1 MCKNICSSA
10 SLQGF
15 NNPSV
20 GFRRLR
26 MAGRHR
32 NPLPSSFS
40 RGVGAGNHPHL
51 PPSHHPHLPPYH
63 LDEFREPPRLPHHHL
78 DDFRDPACLPPGHP
92 DSLREHPPPPRHHF
106 AGHGG
111 GALPP
116 ASHMAAA
123 LEERI
128 GAEIEE
134 AHALLGQN
142 QRLSATHV
150 ALVQEVSAVR
160 HELGHT
166 ARAIGAA
173 QQEGDLRIREVYERL
188 MKMEAE
194 LRAVEEMRAEL
205 AHVRMDIQQLGAAR
219 QELMGQIQG
228 YTQDLARSAVEL
240 QQVAA
245 VKAETQ
251 ELRHE
256 TQHLRSS
263 IELEKKGYAESY
275 EQGQEMQKKL
285 VSVASEVE
293 KLRAE
298 VANAEKRSRAAV
310 SAGNQGYAGGYGNP
324 NANYAANP
332 YNAGYSMNQ
341 ANATDSGSQYGA
353 GAAHSSWGA
362 YDMQRAPGRR

>member
-1 MCKNICSSA
+1 
-10 SLQGF
+10 
-15 NNPSV
+15 
-20 GFRRLR
+20 
-26 MAGRHR
+26 
-32 NPLPSSFS
+32 
-40 RGVGAGNHPHL
+40 
-51 PPSHHPHLPPYH
+51 
-63 LDEFREPPRLPHHHL
+63 
-78 DDFRDPACLPPGHP
+78 
-92 DSLREHPPPPRHHF
+92 
-106 AGHGG
+106 
-111 GALPP
+111 
-116 ASHMAAA
+116 MAAA

-298 VANAEKRSRAAV
+298 VANAEKRSRVAV
-310 SAGNQGYAGGYGNP
+310 SAGNQGYAGSYGNP

-332 YNAGYSMNQ
+332 YNVGYSMNQ
-341 ANATDSGSQYGA
+341 VNATDSGSQYGA
-353 GAAHSSWGA
+353 GGAHSSWGA

>member
-1 MCKNICSSA
+1 
-10 SLQGF
+10 
-15 NNPSV
+15 
-20 GFRRLR
+20 

-32 NPLPSSFS
+32 NQLPSSFS
-40 RGVGAGNHPHL
+40 RGGGGGGGNHPH
-51 PPSHHPHLPPYH
+51 PPPLHHPHLPPH
-63 LDEFREPPRLPHHHL
+63 QFEEFREPPPRLPPHHL
-78 DDFRDPACLPPGHP
+78 DDFRDPRRLPPGHP
-92 DSLREHPPPPRHHF
+92 DSFREHPPLPRHHF
-106 AGHGG
+106 EGHGG
-111 GALPP
+111 APPPP

-128 GAEIEE
+128 GVEIEE
-134 AHALLGQN
+134 AHVLLEQN
-142 QRLSATHV
+142 QRLAATHV

-160 HELGHT
+160 HDLGHT
-166 ARAIGAA
+166 ARAVGAA
-173 QQEGDLRIREVYERL
+173 QQEGDLRIREAYERL
-188 MKMEAE
+188 MKMETE

-205 AHVRMDIQQLGAAR
+205 AHVRMDIQQLDAAR
-219 QELMGQIQG
+219 QELLGQIQG

-256 TQHLRSS
+256 TQHLRSG

-310 SAGNQGYAGGYGNP
+310 SAGNQGYVGSYGNP
-324 NANYAANP
+324 TANYPVNP
-332 YNAGYSMNQ
+332 YNAGYNMNQ

-353 GAAHSSWGA
+353 APTHSSWGV

>member
-1 MCKNICSSA
+1 
-10 SLQGF
+10 
-15 NNPSV
+15 
-20 GFRRLR
+20 

-40 RGVGAGNHPHL
+40 RGAGGGNHPH
-51 PPSHHPHLPPYH
+51 PPPLHHPHLPPHH
-63 LDEFREPPRLPHHHL
+63 LDEFREPPRLPPHHL
-78 DDFRDPACLPPGHP
+78 DDFRDPPRLPPGHP
-92 DSLREHPPPPRHHF
+92 ESFREHPPPPRHHF

-111 GALPP
+111 GHLPP
-116 ASHMAAA
+116 ASHVVAA

-128 GAEIEE
+128 GAEIDE

-142 QRLSATHV
+142 QRLAATHV
-150 ALVQEVSAVR
+150 ALVQEVSVVR
-160 HELGHT
+160 HELRRT

-173 QQEGDLRIREVYERL
+173 QQEADLRIREVYERL

-194 LRAVEEMRAEL
+194 LRVADEMRAEL
-205 AHVRMDIQQLGAAR
+205 AHVRMDIQQLGATR

-228 YTQDLARSAVEL
+228 YTQDLARSAVDL

-256 TQHLRSS
+256 TQHLRSG

-298 VANAEKRSRAAV
+298 VVNAEKRSRAAV
-310 SAGNQGYAGGYGNP
+310 SASNQGYAGSYGNP
-324 NANYAANP
+324 NANYPANP
-332 YNAGYSMNQ
+332 YNAGYNMN
-341 ANATDSGSQYGA
+341 QYGA
-353 GAAHSSWGA
+353 GSTHSSWGG
-362 YDMQRAPGRR
+362 YDMQRASGRR